1 MQVTNVEL
9 YRTYQIDIEDGM
21 TTYLVTAAESDFGWD
36 FRVLNVDSC
45 EDVEPG
51 ELYSKLVKAAC
62 EDAINNP
69 KFY

>member
-36 FRVLNVDSC
+36 FRVLNVEEC
-45 EDVEPG
+45 EDVDPDT
-51 ELYSKLVKAAC
+51 ELYNKLVEAA